1 MRKKYKVLLSAA
13 ALIVTIAL
21 LSFSSRRDF
30 QIVRYLDIFH
40 SAFKEINYWY
50 VDDTDPQ
57 EMIEGAIKGM
67 LETLDPYTS
76 YIPSEEKKDF
86 DFLTTGQYGGIGS
99 LIRKSS
105 NGYAVVSEPYKG
117 FPADRAELKAGDMII
132 KIDNESVAELDIKE
146 VSNLL
151 RGTPKSK
158 VLITLVKPVSFDT
171 LEVEIVRE
179 EISISSIS
187 YAEMLNDTIAY
198 VLLSKFTLNAGNELR
213 STLKKLQDNHKVK
226 SIIIDLRNN
235 SGGLLD
241 EAIEI
246 ANVFIP
252 KGELVV
258 KTKGQISQF
267 NEQYKTTKEV
277 LNDTL
282 PLVILVNRSSASAS
296 EIVAGCMQDLDRG
309 VIIGERTFGKGL
321 VQSTRPL
328 SYDAQIKITTAKY
341 YIPSGRCIQSLDF
354 SHKNLKGKYDNI
366 PDSLISKF
374 QTRGGR
380 TVYDGG
386 GIKPD
391 ISIEAEKM
399 ADISVSLH
407 TNYLIF
413 DFATHFYYS
422 HDSIPSISDFHITD
436 EIWEDFV
443 LFLENKDYEY
453 STATEKKYDDLISNA
468 KREKLFSHLENALE
482 KLDEEI
488 QKYKKND
495 IEIHQ
500 EQIRQ
505 LLKEEIVKRYY
516 YQKGAI
522 EATLMSDPQLEK
534 TLSVLKDKDV
544 YDSILKPVSVSK

>member
-67 LETLDPYTS
+67 LKTLDPYTS

-198 VLLSKFTLNAGNELR
+198 VLLSKFTQNAGTELR

-267 NEQYKTTKEV
+267 NQQYKTTKEV

-282 PLVILVNRSSASAS
+282 PLVVLVNRSSASAS

-309 VIIGERTFGKGL
+309 VIVGERTFGKGL

-328 SYDAQIKITTAKY
+328 NYDAQIKITTAKY

-366 PDSLISKF
+366 PDSLISEF

-391 ISIEAEKM
+391 ISIEAEQM

-413 DFATHFYYS
+413 DFATNFYYS
-422 HDSIPSISDFHITD
+422 HDSIPAISDFYITD

-453 STATEKKYDDLISNA
+453 STAIEKKYNDLISSA
-468 KREKLFSHLENALE
+468 KQENIFSHLENALE

-516 YQKGAI
+516 YEKGAI

-534 TLSVLKDKDV
+534 ALYVLKDKDV
-544 YDSILKPVSVSK
+544 YDSTLKPVSK